1 MGIDISYNV
10 SYGKIFLNSIWGQQD
25 SFFNQLEHVTEA
37 EVFQVYE
44 PKMIL
49 LNMVV
54 DCQLT
59 FHEYLTPDVHVH
71 STLL

>member
-10 SYGKIFLNSIWGQQD
+10 SYGKIFLNSIWDQQD
-25 SFFNQLEHVTEA
+25 NFFNQLEHVTEA

-54 DCQLT
+54 DCQLN
-59 FHEYLTPDVHVH
+59 F
-71 STLL
+71 S